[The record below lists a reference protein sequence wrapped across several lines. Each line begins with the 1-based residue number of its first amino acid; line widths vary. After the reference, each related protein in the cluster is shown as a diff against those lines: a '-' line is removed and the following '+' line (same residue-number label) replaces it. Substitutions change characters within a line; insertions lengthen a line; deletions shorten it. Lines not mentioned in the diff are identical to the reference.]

1 MSLAVVWF
9 RRDLRLRD
17 NPALAHALANHE
29 RVVALYVHAP
39 HEDEPWSLGAA
50 SRWWLH
56 HALADLDRQLRG
68 RLVLRRGSSVDEL
81 CRLVDSAGAAA
92 VYWNRLYEPAA
103 IARDTAIKRDLRAR
117 GIAAESFAAA
127 LLFEPWRV
135 LNRQGKPFRVFTP
148 FWKQLLAQGL
158 PKNPVSVGQPE
169 VDNAVVDRTQG
180 FGGVALA
187 ELDLLPNIGWDQGI
201 SAAWRVSRE
210 AAEARLDE
218 FVATELERYDTGRD
232 LPATDQVSRLSP
244 YLHFGQIGPREIVA
258 ACRDAGGAASPFL
271 RELGWREFAAYQ
283 LYHFPSTCDEP
294 LDGRFE
300 RFAWREDAQQ
310 LAAWQRGMTGVPLV
324 DAGMRQLWQTGW
336 MHNRVRM
343 IVASFLTK
351 NLLLPWQQ
359 GARWFWDTLVD
370 ADLASNTLG
379 WQWTAGCGADAA
391 PYFRVFNPVLQG
403 ERFDKDG
410 AYVRRWLPEL
420 DALADR
426 WVHQPW
432 AAPADVL
439 RKAGIRLGGNYPAP
453 LVDLKASRE
462 RALAAW
468 GAIR

>member
-17 NPALAHALANHE
+17 NPALAYALANHE
-29 RVVALYVHAP
+29 RVLALYVHAP
-39 HEDEPWSLGAA
+39 HEDEPWSAGAA

-56 HALADLDRQLRG
+56 HALADLDRQLHG

-81 CRLVDSAGAAA
+81 GRLVDSAGVSA

-117 GIAAESFAAA
+117 GVAAESFAAA

-135 LNRQGKPFRVFTP
+135 MNRQGKPFRVFTP

-158 PKNPVSVGQPE
+158 PKNPLSVNEAE
-169 VDNAVVDRTQG
+169 VDHAVVDGAQG
-180 FGGVALA
+180 FGCQRLA
-187 ELDLLPNIGWDQGI
+187 ELGLLPKISWDQGMA
-201 SAAWRVSRE
+201 AAWRVSRD

-218 FVATELERYDTGRD
+218 FVASELARYETGRD
-232 LPATDQVSRLSP
+232 LPAVDQVSRLSP

-258 ACRDAGGAASPFL
+258 ACGDAGAVAAPFL

-283 LYHFPSTCDEP
+283 LYHFPHTCDEP
-294 LDGRFE
+294 LDTRFE
-300 RFAWREDAQQ
+300 RFAWREDPRHM
-310 LAAWQRGMTGVPLV
+310 AAWQRGMTGIPLV

-351 NLLLPWQQ
+351 NLLLPWQE

-403 ERFDKDG
+403 ERFDKAG
-410 AYVRRWLPEL
+410 AYVRHWVPEL
-420 DALADR
+420 HALPDR

-432 AAPADVL
+432 AAPAEVL
-439 RKAGIRLGGNYPAP
+439 RKAGVRLGGNYPAP

-468 GAIR
+468 AGIR